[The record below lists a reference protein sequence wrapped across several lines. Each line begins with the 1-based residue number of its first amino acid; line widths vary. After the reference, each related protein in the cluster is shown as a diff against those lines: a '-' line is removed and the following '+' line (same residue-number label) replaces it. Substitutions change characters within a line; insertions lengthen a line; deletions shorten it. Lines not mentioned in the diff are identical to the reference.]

1 MIAITAAMWLGTAC
15 SDAEPAGPAT
25 NEPPT
30 VEITTPEDDS
40 GTDNPEY
47 EYDGFDDSKSMWYTD
62 VQLTGSAVDPEDGT
76 LSGST
81 LLWTTDRSDLQD
93 AALGTGSSITVRLY
107 SDVCTGVWHEITLSA
122 TDSGGE
128 TSSDVRSILIWTLC

>member
-1 MIAITAAMWLGTAC
+1 
-15 SDAEPAGPAT
+15 
-25 NEPPT
+25 
-30 VEITTPEDDS
+30 
-40 GTDNPEY
+40 
-47 EYDGFDDSKSMWYTD
+47 MWYTD

-93 AALGTGSSITVRLY
+93 AALGTGSSITTRLY

-128 TSSDVRSILIWTLC
+128 TSRTCAAS